1 MEYINALRTGTQLQ
15 EYEIHAVLGQGG
27 FGITYLA
34 EDTNL
39 GKRMA
44 LKEYL
49 PRDFAA
55 RTASSTVVPNSSADE
70 PDYRWGLARFLDEAR
85 TLARFDHSHLNK
97 VHRFFEA
104 NGTAYLVLE
113 YIDGQTLS
121 TLLGKYPTVPDAH
134 LRRIVG
140 EVLSGLEEVHAA
152 GYVHRDIKPSNIML
166 RGDGSAVLLDFG
178 AARQAVGQRSKSVTS
193 ILTPGYAPIEQY
205 DTKAADVGPWS
216 DLYALGM
223 VAYRCISG
231 GSDADLPDAVT
242 RARTQRKGGV
252 DLTPAAEVGKGVY
265 DAQFLKAIDWAT
277 QVNEEERPQSIAAWR
292 EAFSDGQ
299 GTEVRDSP
307 DKETTGG
314 QGEQTTRREPRRSVL
329 SKLAL
334 GGGGM
339 VILGAVLWQREPLSN
354 MVGKLVSGDQPAQ
367 QEETTETAV
376 TDPPPVVPPD
386 PAAEENVARDSVAAD
401 WDRARATDT
410 VAAYRNFLARYPN
423 DPLAKLAEL
432 KLAQME
438 GDSRAAEAQP
448 AAEVQPTPSEDAA
461 ADWEQA
467 QATDTEAAYRDF
479 LARYPNDPLARLAE
493 LKLAQME

>member
-85 TLARFDHSHLNK
+85 TLARFDHPHLNK

-113 YIDGQTLS
+113 YVDGQTLS

-166 RGDGSAVLLDFG
+166 RGDGSAVLLDFRG
-178 AARQAVGQRSKSVTS
+178 RAPSGRPAVQERH
-193 ILTPGYAPIEQY
+193 L
-205 DTKAADVGPWS
+205 D
-216 DLYALGM
+216 
-223 VAYRCISG
+223 
-231 GSDADLPDAVT
+231 PDA
-242 RARTQRKGGV
+242 G
-252 DLTPAAEVGKGVY
+252 LC
-265 DAQFLKAIDWAT
+265 
-277 QVNEEERPQSIAAWR
+277 
-292 EAFSDGQ
+292 
-299 GTEVRDSP
+299 
-307 DKETTGG
+307 
-314 QGEQTTRREPRRSVL
+314 
-329 SKLAL
+329 
-334 GGGGM
+334 
-339 VILGAVLWQREPLSN
+339 
-354 MVGKLVSGDQPAQ
+354 
-367 QEETTETAV
+367 
-376 TDPPPVVPPD
+376 
-386 PAAEENVARDSVAAD
+386 AD
-401 WDRARATDT
+401 
-410 VAAYRNFLARYPN
+410 
-423 DPLAKLAEL
+423 
-432 KLAQME
+432 
-438 GDSRAAEAQP
+438 
-448 AAEVQPTPSEDAA
+448 
-461 ADWEQA
+461 
-467 QATDTEAAYRDF
+467 
-479 LARYPNDPLARLAE
+479 
-493 LKLAQME
+493 